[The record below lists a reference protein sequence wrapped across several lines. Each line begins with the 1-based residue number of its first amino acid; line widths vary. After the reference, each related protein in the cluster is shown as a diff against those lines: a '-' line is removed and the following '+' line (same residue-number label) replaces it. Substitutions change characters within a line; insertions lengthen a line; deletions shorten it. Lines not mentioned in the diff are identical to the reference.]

1 MIIHDAL
8 NVQLHPKES
17 FHLENSFQLSL
28 IKQISIIKQ
37 GEEEDIKQ
45 DYLYLQ
51 TIFNRLQDDRQQMS
65 PMVFQSIFVI
75 D

>member
-8 NVQLHPKES
+8 NVQLHPKEN
-17 FHLENSFQLSL
+17 FHLENSIRLSL

-37 GEEEDIKQ
+37 GEEDIKQ
-45 DYLYLQ
+45 DDLYLQ
-51 TIFNRLQDDRQQMS
+51 TIFNRLQDDRQRMS
-65 PMVFQSIFVI
+65 PMGYQLMFVI